1 MDGHADATYYPSKRD
16 AWIVAVVW
24 SALAIMAFSFVTVL
38 RAPGPPLASIGTGAV
53 LFGAAWL
60 CLSILNSTGYTLTD
74 RELLIRSGPFR
85 TRIDLETLDQV
96 TPSRIALS
104 SPALS
109 LDRLRLRTRRNRFG
123 VLISP
128 EHKHA
133 FVQQL
138 LARCPHL
145 ERVGE
150 LSLRRRAD

>member
-1 MDGHADATYYPSKRD
+1 MEEETAATYYPSKRD
-16 AWIVAVVW
+16 AWIVAVLWV
-24 SALAIMAFSFVTVL
+24 ALAAMAFGFATVMT
-38 RAPGPPLASIGTGAV
+38 APGPPLVRLGTGAA
-53 LFGAAWL
+53 LLAAAGL
-60 CLSILNSTGYTLTD
+60 CIWIMNSTGYTLTEK
-74 RELLIRSGPFR
+74 ELLIRSGPLR
-85 TRIDLETLDQV
+85 TRIDLESLDQV

-138 LARCPHL
+138 LAYCPHL
-145 ERVGE
+145 VRVGE
-150 LSLRRRAD
+150 LSLRRRVD